1 MKNKK
6 GIKQT
11 KLKSPADNSLSGSS
25 RPSNK
30 RQRDSTSTVNVGR
43 VASLQFTGVSWL
55 KANEKWVA
63 DIQIDEKKTY
73 LGCFHD
79 EVAAAHRY
87 DEAAVTLGMPLNF
100 NVSTSGNPGANQ
112 TKRQR
117 PAPDVAPSV
126 AHETNELQ
134 VVCSPGPVRMTASL

>member
-1 MKNKK
+1 M
-6 GIKQT
+6 
-11 KLKSPADNSLSGSS
+11 SGSS

-30 RQRDSTSTVNVGR
+30 RQRDSTSTVNEGR

-79 EVAAAHRY
+79 EVAAARRY
-87 DEAAVTLGMPLNF
+87 DEAAATLGMPLNF

-117 PAPDVAPSV
+117 SAPDVAPTV
-126 AHETNELQ
+126 AHESNELQ
-134 VVCSPGPVRMTASL
+134 VVCSPPVRMTASI

>member
-1 MKNKK
+1 M
-6 GIKQT
+6 
-11 KLKSPADNSLSGSS
+11 
-25 RPSNK
+25 
-30 RQRDSTSTVNVGR
+30 NVGR

-55 KANEKWVA
+55 TANEKWVA
-63 DIQIDEKKTY
+63 DIQIGENKTY

-87 DEAAVTLGMPLNF
+87 DEAAVALGMPSNF
-100 NVSTSGNPGANQ
+100 NVGTSGNPGANQ

-126 AHETNELQ
+126 AHEPNELQ
-134 VVCSPGPVRMTASL
+134 VVCSPPVRVTASI